1 LIKKTKKK
9 KIFPLM
15 IQGPNS
21 CIGLLEVIQKKKL
34 RISRAVVITDKV
46 VALRIEK
53 NVNKKKKN

>member
-1 LIKKTKKK
+1 
-9 KIFPLM
+9 M

-53 NVNKKKKN
+53 NVNKKKKLKIKYTK